1 MTRNQKI
8 AIGCGAVGCLGLVV
22 AVFAGALLYWL
33 SYKRSPAYAN
43 NNSNYNSPYNSNSNR
58 NLNSNDSSSATAM
71 SDEDKHRLFQAA
83 GMTKD
88 TDLILRVL
96 KKIGMMS
103 ESGTPSAD
111 YQQFMED
118 HRDWGTR
125 NSSFIRSVLTP
136 EKARAYVDAHLDD

>member
-22 AVFAGALLYWL
+22 VVFAGALLYWF
-33 SYKRSPAYAN
+33 SYSRSTTSVA
-43 NNSNYNSPYNSNSNR
+43 NSNNNSPYNLNSNR
-58 NLNSNDSSSATAM
+58 NSNDSPPAASM
-71 SDEDKHRLFQAA
+71 SDDDKHRLFQAA

-88 TDLILRVL
+88 TELILRVL
-96 KKIGMMS
+96 KKIGMVN

-118 HRDWGTR
+118 HREWGTR

-136 EKARAYVDAHLDD
+136 QKARAYVDAHLDD